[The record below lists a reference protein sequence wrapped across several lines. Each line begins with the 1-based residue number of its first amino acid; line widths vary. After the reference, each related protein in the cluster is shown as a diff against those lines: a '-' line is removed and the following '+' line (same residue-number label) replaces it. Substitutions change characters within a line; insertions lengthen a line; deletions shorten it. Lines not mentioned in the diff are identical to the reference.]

1 MSAAFAHL
9 PTGREPVSV
18 GFGRRLKMAIFGA
31 SHASEIGVEV
41 VGFPAGVAIDLA
53 RLQTFLDR
61 RAPGRDALSTPRKEA
76 DRPVFEQGL
85 EADVTDGRP
94 IVAVIRNANVRSGDY
109 ESVVPRPGHADW
121 PAWVKY
127 GPGYSFAGGGFFSG
141 RMTAPLCIAGGLA
154 LQLLERRGIR
164 VSARA
169 ERIAGERDETRMR
182 EAIMR
187 AKAEGDSVGGII
199 ACETTGLPVGVGGPL
214 FEGLE
219 GRIAALVF
227 GIPAVKGV
235 EFGTGFGVAEL
246 KGSENNDAYRLVD
259 GRVRP
264 VSNHAGGILG
274 GLSTGETLS
283 MRVAM
288 KPTPSI
294 YRPQPSV
301 DLVRREN
308 VELTV
313 RGRHD
318 PCVVLRAVPCV
329 EAAVGFALADALL
342 ADRLD

>member
-1 MSAAFAHL
+1 
-9 PTGREPVSV
+9 
-18 GFGRRLKMAIFGA
+18 
-31 SHASEIGVEV
+31 
-41 VGFPAGVAIDLA
+41 
-53 RLQTFLDR
+53 
-61 RAPGRDALSTPRKEA
+61 
-76 DRPVFEQGL
+76 
-85 EADVTDGRP
+85 
-94 IVAVIRNANVRSGDY
+94 
-109 ESVVPRPGHADW
+109 
-121 PAWVKY
+121 
-127 GPGYSFAGGGFFSG
+127 
-141 RMTAPLCIAGGLA
+141 
-154 LQLLERRGIR
+154 
-164 VSARA
+164 
-169 ERIAGERDETRMR
+169 
-182 EAIMR
+182 MR